1 MNSNASTTPAAF
13 DAERAS
19 AQQRAAAEPLQ
30 NYMQGHAADD
40 ASFMRRAFLPTARIE
55 SMQDGEFT
63 SWPLETYCERFKGTP
78 AADESSRRRTIDWL
92 EVGGDAAC
100 AKVTLVHGA
109 TTFTDYFVLLDTAQG
124 WKIANK
130 AFSRAATT

>member
-1 MNSNASTTPAAF
+1 MTTNSTPVAF
-13 DAERAS
+13 DADRATD
-19 AQQRAAAEPLQ
+19 QQRAAAEPLQ

-40 ASFMRRAFLPTARIE
+40 AAFMRKAFLPTASIE
-55 SMQDGEFT
+55 SIQNGEFT
-63 SWPLETYCERFKGTP
+63 SWPLETYCERFKSKP

-92 EVGGDAAC
+92 EIAGDAAC

-109 TTFTDYFVLLDTAQG
+109 TTFTDYFVLLKAADG

-130 AFSRAATT
+130 AFSRAST